1 MLLTCRSILGL
12 YPFLKSPTGC
22 EHEIPEEHTSTVAV
36 AQPKD
41 FKLNVARKCKKIN
54 KADDF
59 THGRRNHRD
68 AHKRNLG
75 FEHVYVLAP
84 HRDAVSICI
93 RCVSEK

>member
-41 FKLNVARKCKKIN
+41 FKLNVARKCRKS
-54 KADDF
+54 
-59 THGRRNHRD
+59 T
-68 AHKRNLG
+68 KRTTLHMG
-75 FEHVYVLAP
+75 GGIIGMHIKEIWALSMFMVLLRTGMPSPFAFG
-84 HRDAVSICI
+84 V
-93 RCVSEK
+93 